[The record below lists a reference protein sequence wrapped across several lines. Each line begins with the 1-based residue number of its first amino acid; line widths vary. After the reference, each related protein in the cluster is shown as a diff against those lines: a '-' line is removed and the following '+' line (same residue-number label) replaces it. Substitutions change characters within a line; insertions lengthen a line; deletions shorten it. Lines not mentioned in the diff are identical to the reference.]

1 MLGAAD
7 GVHQAE
13 GIVRYRTGKVVELE
27 EERVGELMAT
37 AVATTEQQGAEQ
49 REQFLAFVADDDTYA
64 VVDQVVGEM
73 MLPHASIRQGG
84 VKDAIKHL
92 GEHRSPKLLLID
104 VSRLRPAACPTSTR
118 WPTSASRGSPWSRSA
133 SRNDCGLFRD
143 LLQHGVADYLV
154 KPITPALLQKAI
166 LCRDRAERRG
176 QGQPEARQAGRGER
190 DPGRRRRDHRGGE
203 RRLADRPRAP
213 PAGRLVDL
221 DLQFGTVALSLD
233 LEPSHGLREALEN
246 PNRIDGLFMDRV
258 LIQHSERLFVLSAE
272 ESPDE
277 TLLLDYGAV
286 ELLMTELRN
295 KFHYVV
301 VDVPR
306 TSNACTQQMLQSA
319 TDLILVTD
327 LSLAGM
333 RDTMRITGMLP
344 TTNASC
350 NTTLVVNRVGEH
362 KQGEMPRAEFE
373 KGVGR
378 KLDLMLPFDAKTVAA
393 ATNFGQPVASG
404 KGPVAAGLRELTE
417 RLCGPPVGA
426 AKARAGVWQK
436 LLKKT

>member
-1 MLGAAD
+1 M
-7 GVHQAE
+7 
-13 GIVRYRTGKVVELE
+13 T
-27 EERVGELMAT
+27 T
-37 AVATTEQQGAEQ
+37 AVANTEERSTEQ
-49 REQFLAFVADDDTYA
+49 REQFLAFVADSDTYA

-84 VKDAIKHL
+84 VKEAVKHL
-92 GEHRSPKLLLID
+92 GEQRSPKLLLID
-104 VSRLRPAACPTSTR
+104 V
-118 WPTSASRGSPWSRSA
+118 ASSDLPLSDINSLADVCEPGVTVVA
-133 SRNDCGLFRD
+133 IGERNDCGLFRD

-166 LCRDRAERRG
+166 LAATEQSGVVKSNSKLGKLVAVSGTRG
-176 QGQPEARQAGRGER
+176 GVGATTIATSVAWLIAQE
-190 DPGRRRRDHRGGE
+190 RRRRVG
-203 RRLADRPRAP
+203 
-213 PAGRLVDL
+213 LVDL
-221 DLQFGTVALSLD
+221 DLQYGTVALSLD

-277 TLLLDYGAV
+277 MLLLDYGAI

-306 TSNACTQQMLQSA
+306 AANACTQQVLQSA

-333 RDTMRITGMLP
+333 RDTMRITGMMP

-350 NTTLVVNRVGEH
+350 TTTLVVNRVGEH

-393 ATNFGQPVASG
+393 ATNFGQPVAAG
-404 KGPVAAGLRELTE
+404 KGAVAIGLRELTE
-417 RLCGPPVGA
+417 RLCGPPVGSA
-426 AKARAGVWQK
+426 RARAGIWQK

>member
-1 MLGAAD
+1 
-7 GVHQAE
+7 
-13 GIVRYRTGKVVELE
+13 
-27 EERVGELMAT
+27 MAT
-37 AVATTEQQGAEQ
+37 AIATTEQAAGEQ
-49 REQFLAFVADDDTYA
+49 RDQFLAFIADAETFA

-73 MLPHASIRQGG
+73 MMPHASIRQGT
-84 VKDAIKHL
+84 VKNAVKHL
-92 GEHRSPKLLLID
+92 GENRSPKLLLID
-104 VSRLRPAACPTSTR
+104 VSDSDLPLSDINALADVCEPGVTVV
-118 WPTSASRGSPWSRSA
+118 AVG

-154 KPITPALLQKAI
+154 KPMTPALLQKAI
-166 LCRDRAERRG
+166 MAATEQSGVVKGNQKLGKLVAVAGTRG
-176 QGQPEARQAGRGER
+176 GVGATTVATSVAWLIAH
-190 DPGRRRRDHRGGE
+190 DRRRRV
-203 RRLADRPRAP
+203 A
-213 PAGRLVDL
+213 LVDL

-306 TSNACTQQMLQSA
+306 TPSPCTQQILQSA
-319 TDLILVTD
+319 TDMILVTD

-350 NTTLVVNRVGEH
+350 NITLVVNRAGEH

-373 KGVGR
+373 KGVGPQAR
-378 KLDLMLPFDAKTVAA
+378 PGAA
-393 ATNFGQPVASG
+393 VRRQDGRRGDQLRSAGGRGQGRGGGRPAPDHRAPVRRPG
-404 KGPVAAGLRELTE
+404 GQRRGPVRRVAKAAQENLGLRHV
-417 RLCGPPVGA
+417 RSSQPG
-426 AKARAGVWQK
+426 
-436 LLKKT
+436 

>member
-1 MLGAAD
+1 
-7 GVHQAE
+7 
-13 GIVRYRTGKVVELE
+13 
-27 EERVGELMAT
+27 MAT
-37 AVATTEQQGAEQ
+37 AVATTTEQPSAEQ
-49 REQFLAFVADDDTYA
+49 RDQFLAFVGDPETFA

-84 VKDAIKHL
+84 VKEAVKHL
-92 GEHRSPKLLLID
+92 GEQRSPKLLLID
-104 VSRLRPAACPTSTR
+104 VS
-118 WPTSASRGSPWSRSA
+118 GSDLPLSDINSLA
-133 SRNDCGLFRD
+133 DVCEPGVTVLAVGDRNDCGLYRD

-154 KPITPALLQKAI
+154 KPITPSLLQKAMLSATEQTGVI
-166 LCRDRAERRG
+166 SSSHKLGKLVAVSGTRG
-176 QGQPEARQAGRGER
+176 GVGTTTVAASVAWLIAHE
-190 DPGRRRRDHRGGE
+190 RRRRV
-203 RRLADRPRAP
+203 A
-213 PAGRLVDL
+213 LVDL

-277 TLLLDYGAV
+277 SLLLDYGAV

-295 KFHYVV
+295 KFHYVI
-301 VDVPR
+301 VDLPR
-306 TSNACTQQMLQSA
+306 SPNPCTQQVLQSA
-319 TDLILVTD
+319 TDLVLVTD

-333 RDTMRITGMLP
+333 RDTMRLTGMLP

-350 NTTLVVNRVGEH
+350 NITLVVNRVGEH

-373 KGVGR
+373 KGVSR
-378 KLDLMLPFDAKTVAA
+378 KLDLLLPFDAKTVAA
-393 ATNFGQPVASG
+393 ATNFGQPVASA
-404 KGPVAAGLRELTE
+404 KGPVAAGLREITE
-417 RLCGPPVGA
+417 RAVRSVGRRHR
-426 AKARAGVWQK
+426 ARSGVWQK

>member
-1 MLGAAD
+1 
-7 GVHQAE
+7 
-13 GIVRYRTGKVVELE
+13 
-27 EERVGELMAT
+27 MAT
-37 AVATTEQQGAEQ
+37 AVAPTTEQPSGEQ
-49 REQFLAFVADDDTYA
+49 REQFLAFVGDTETYA
-64 VVDQVVGEM
+64 VIDQVVGEM
-73 MLPHASIRQGG
+73 MLPHASIRQGS

-92 GEHRSPKLLLID
+92 GEQRSPKLLLID
-104 VSRLRPAACPTSTR
+104 VS
-118 WPTSASRGSPWSRSA
+118 GSDLPLSDINA
-133 SRNDCGLFRD
+133 LADVCEPGVTVLAVGERNDCGLFRD

-154 KPITPALLQKAI
+154 KPITPILLQKAI
-166 LCRDRAERRG
+166 LAAGDQTGVIRG
-176 QGQPEARQAGRGER
+176 NNKLGKLVAVTGTRGGVGATTVATSVAWLIAQE
-190 DPGRRRRDHRGGE
+190 RRRRV
-203 RRLADRPRAP
+203 A
-213 PAGRLVDL
+213 LVDL

-295 KFHYVV
+295 KFHYVI
-301 VDVPR
+301 VDLPR
-306 TSNACTQQMLQSA
+306 SPNACTQQILQSA
-319 TDLILVTD
+319 TDLLLVTD

-333 RDTMRITGMLP
+333 RDTMRLTGMLP

-373 KGVGR
+373 KGISR
-378 KLDLMLPFDAKTVAA
+378 KLDLLLPFDAKTVAA
-393 ATNFGQPVASG
+393 ATNFGQPVASA
-404 KGPVAAGLRELTE
+404 KGPVAAGLREITG
-417 RLCGPPVGA
+417 RLCGPPAGA
-426 AKARAGVWQK
+426 LGSRSGVWQK

>member
-1 MLGAAD
+1 
-7 GVHQAE
+7 
-13 GIVRYRTGKVVELE
+13 
-27 EERVGELMAT
+27 MAT
-37 AVATTEQQGAEQ
+37 AVATTTEQSGAEH
-49 REQFLAFVADDDTYA
+49 RDQFLAFVGDTDTFA
-64 VVDQVVGEM
+64 VIDQVVGEL

-84 VKDAIKHL
+84 VKEAVKHL
-92 GEHRSPKLLLID
+92 GEQRSPRLLLID
-104 VSRLRPAACPTSTR
+104 VS
-118 WPTSASRGSPWSRSA
+118 GSDLPLSDINA
-133 SRNDCGLFRD
+133 LADVCEPGVTVLAVGDRNDCGLFRD

-154 KPITPALLQKAI
+154 KPITPNLLQKAI
-166 LCRDRAERRG
+166 LSATEQTGVIKGNHKLGKLVAVTGTRG
-176 QGQPEARQAGRGER
+176 GVGATTVAASVAWLIAHE
-190 DPGRRRRDHRGGE
+190 RRRRV
-203 RRLADRPRAP
+203 A
-213 PAGRLVDL
+213 LVDL

-295 KFHYVV
+295 KFHYVI

-306 TSNACTQQMLQSA
+306 SPNACTQQILQSA
-319 TDLILVTD
+319 TDLLLVTD

-333 RDTMRITGMLP
+333 RDTMRLTGMLP

-350 NTTLVVNRVGEH
+350 NTVLVVNRVGEH

-373 KGVGR
+373 KGVSR
-378 KLDLMLPFDAKTVAA
+378 KLDLLLPFDARTVAA
-393 ATNFGQPVASG
+393 ATNFGQPVASA
-404 KGPVAAGLRELTE
+404 KGAVAAGLREITA
-417 RLCGPPVGA
+417 RLCGPA
-426 AKARAGVWQK
+426 AGTAATRSGVWQK
-436 LLKKT
+436 LLKKS

>member
-1 MLGAAD
+1 MS
-7 GVHQAE
+7 
-13 GIVRYRTGKVVELE
+13 
-27 EERVGELMAT
+27 T
-37 AVATTEQQGAEQ
+37 AVAQTEERGTEH
-49 REQFLAFVADDDTYA
+49 REQFLAFVGDSETYA

-104 VSRLRPAACPTSTR
+104 VA
-118 WPTSASRGSPWSRSA
+118 GSDLPLSDINA
-133 SRNDCGLFRD
+133 LADVCEPGVTVVAVGERNDCGLFRD

-154 KPITPALLQKAI
+154 KPITPPLLQKAV
-166 LCRDRAERRG
+166 LAATEQSGVVKGNHKLGKLVAVSGTRG
-176 QGQPEARQAGRGER
+176 GVGATTIATSVAWLIAQE
-190 DPGRRRRDHRGGE
+190 RRRRVG
-203 RRLADRPRAP
+203 
-213 PAGRLVDL
+213 LVDL
-221 DLQFGTVALSLD
+221 DLQYGTVALSLD

-301 VDVPR
+301 VDLPR
-306 TSNACTQQMLQSA
+306 TTTACTQQVLQSA

-333 RDTMRITGMLP
+333 RDTMRMTGMMP

-350 NTTLVVNRVGEH
+350 STTLVVNRVGEH

-378 KLDLMLPFDAKTVAA
+378 KLDLLLPFDAKTVAA
-393 ATNFGQPVASG
+393 ATNFGQPVAAG
-404 KGPVAAGLRELTE
+404 KGAVATGLRELTE
-417 RLCGPPVGA
+417 RLCGPAVGS
-426 AKARAGVWQK
+426 AKTGTSVWQK